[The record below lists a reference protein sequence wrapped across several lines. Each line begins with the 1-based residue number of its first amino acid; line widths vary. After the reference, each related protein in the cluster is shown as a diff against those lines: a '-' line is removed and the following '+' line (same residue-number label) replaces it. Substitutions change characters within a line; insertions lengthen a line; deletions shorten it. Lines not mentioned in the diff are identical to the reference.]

1 MKNETNETNLY
12 GGSHT
17 VSTGVRFYSVRFYYA
32 RMSSVHSVSAII
44 IPWCARDS
52 ARTLGMHVAATD
64 IASLDG
70 NGCKDGPPTVQVWV
84 AKVAC
89 FTTSSIQ
96 SSYKSIDRSIH
107 QNLIITT
114 SP

>member
-1 MKNETNETNLY
+1 MYDKNEAILY

-44 IPWCARDS
+44 IPWCVRDS
-52 ARTLGMHVAATD
+52 ARTLGIHVAATD

-70 NGCKDGPPTVQVWV
+70 NMGRQLCRCGWRKWR
-84 AKVAC
+84 ALRRRL
-89 FTTSSIQ
+89 SNRRI
-96 SSYKSIDRSIH
+96 
-107 QNLIITT
+107 